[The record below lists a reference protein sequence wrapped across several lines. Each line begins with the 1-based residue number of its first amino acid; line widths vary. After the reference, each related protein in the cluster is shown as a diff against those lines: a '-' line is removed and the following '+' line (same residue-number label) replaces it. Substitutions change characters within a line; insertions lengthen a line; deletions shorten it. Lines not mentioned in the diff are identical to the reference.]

1 MSTPT
6 IPDVSIMATIA
17 IGIASISIVLVFEVM
32 RDIVLLQD
40 KIVGIRLTN
49 KYQERTSPLVH
60 RKNSYNTI
68 FNLLLFVGTI
78 SAFVSALI
86 CATYF
91 DLIPKKLLN
100 NSIHGLL
107 LCCTIT
113 FVWIFYLI
121 FFKTRIES

>member
-1 MSTPT
+1 MVTTT

-40 KIVGIRLTN
+40 KIVVIRLTN
-49 KYQERTSPLVH
+49 NYQKRTSPLVR

-68 FNLLLFVGTI
+68 FNLLLFVGII

-86 CATYF
+86 CAAYF
-91 DLIPKKLLN
+91 DFIPEKLLEET
-100 NSIHGLL
+100 IVL
-107 LCCTIT
+107 LCDDSSTS
-113 FVWIFYLI
+113 V
-121 FFKTRIES
+121 SS